1 MRALIQDFRF
11 RIRQLHR
18 SRGFVFVAVLTNA
31 LGIGVTAVMF
41 SVVNAVLLHPLPFQ
55 QSEGLVAIGE
65 FDSRHSAPQNG
76 LGSIF
81 YLDVADIRTRNRS
94 FTDVAAYHWN
104 ESTVTG
110 LGRAFTC
117 QSCTCKCGYLLDPWR
132 ATGGQ
137 TRSRGRVETAL
148 V

>member
-1 MRALIQDFRF
+1 MRALIQDFQF
-11 RIRQLHR
+11 GIRQLRR
-18 SRGFVFVAVLTNA
+18 SPGFLFVAVLTIA

-55 QSEGLVAIGE
+55 QPEGLVAIGE
-65 FDSRHSAPQNG
+65 FDSRHSAPHNG

-81 YLDVADIRTRNRS
+81 YLDVADIRTRNPS

-110 LGRAFTC
+110 LGEPLRVNLAHVNAGILSILGAR
-117 QSCTCKCGYLLDPWR
+117 QAAKLDPV
-132 ATGGQ
+132 A
-137 TRSRGRVETAL
+137 AL
-148 V
+148 RQH